1 MRRGLFFGLAIALLA
16 MSAAPAT
23 AGSNLTGNDLL
34 ERCSASA
41 SENPIQWGVCLGY
54 VMAVADLLGQG
65 RPINGAR
72 ACIAADVTSGQLMD
86 VVRQWLERKIQHAA
100 ISTALRSWP
109 WRCSRPSPAS
119 EEPRGRQ
126 SG

>member
-1 MRRGLFFGLAIALLA
+1 MQRGRNPIVALAAALLLL
-16 MSAAPAT
+16 SAAPAV

-41 SENPIQWGVCLGY
+41 SDNPIQWGVCLGY

-86 VVRQWLERKIQHAA
+86 IVRQWLQRNPARRHLNGAA
-100 ISTALRSWP
+100 LVAVALQQAFP
-109 WRCSRPSPAS
+109 CK
-119 EEPRGRQ
+119 
-126 SG
+126 

>member
-1 MRRGLFFGLAIALLA
+1 MQRGRNPIVGLAAALLLLG
-16 MSAAPAT
+16 AAPAA

-41 SENPIQWGVCLGY
+41 SDNPIQWGVCLGY

-72 ACIAADVTSGQLMD
+72 ACVSADVTSGQLMD
-86 VVRQWLERKIQHAA
+86 VVRQWLERNPARRHINGAA
-100 ISTALRSWP
+100 LVAVALQQAFP
-109 WRCSRPSPAS
+109 CK
-119 EEPRGRQ
+119 
-126 SG
+126 

>member
-41 SENPIQWGVCLGY
+41 SDNPIQWGVCLGY

-72 ACIAADVTSGQLMD
+72 ACVATDVTSGQLMD
-86 VVRQWLERKIQHAA
+86 VVRQWLERNPARRHINGAA
-100 ISTALRSWP
+100 LVAVALQQAFP
-109 WRCSRPSPAS
+109 CK
-119 EEPRGRQ
+119 
-126 SG
+126 